1 MQMKFNVASM
11 SCAACS
17 ARVEK
22 AARSCRGV
30 DDVAVNLL
38 KGTMLITGSNTD
50 LDQQEVCRVVTDAG
64 YPTQFQGA
72 RESSAQSF
80 SLTNYKPSTSAYDQ
94 AGAGDA
100 SSNAACCGA
109 VNTAG
114 LSCSTG
120 VQESAA
126 LPQTGTQNA
135 RNASSASN
143 SSSADAARQLHQ
155 QRTHL
160 IISALFSIPLLYIC
174 LSHLFFLPLPPAFY
188 DPAFVGIICFAQ
200 FLCALPV
207 VILNWHFFERGWKA
221 CLHKSPTMDTL
232 VALGAG
238 SALIY
243 GLYTLFV
250 VLWYLGSQHIDLA
263 LHRSHAIYFESAA
276 MILTLV
282 SLGKYFEA
290 RAKTKTTSA
299 LNSLIALAP
308 TYATR
313 ILDDGT
319 QQKCAVDQLQV
330 GQTIAVFPGETIAL
344 DGVIVQGFATCDES
358 ALTGES
364 LPVDK
369 KQDDEVLAGSMCV
382 SGFAHMRIQ
391 KTSND
396 TLLARIIELVDDAT
410 STKAPIQH
418 FADTVS
424 KYFVPFVL
432 AVSLITFLVWLVIVR
447 ASLDTA
453 FVHAVSVL
461 VISCPCALGLAT
473 PTALMVATG
482 RGAKLGILIKNAEI
496 LQRASDIRE
505 IVFDKTGTLTT
516 GNPSV
521 CALYHLPSET
531 PRDVF
536 SLIASME
543 QASNHP
549 LARAIV
555 SYAQEHDI
563 ELQQLNDVAVLESS
577 GVQAS
582 YQGSVIRLG
591 NKFTLSDSLQRA
603 FDSAFD
609 AVERRCGNGET
620 NTEHAVDAFQDALSA
635 SLVAKQSIMDDHRS
649 EILAQIQHEPACVDY
664 DICQL
669 EAILVFAECAW
680 SLAHK
685 GQTALFLSDDVSIR
699 CVIALSDTL
708 KPSSV
713 QAVQLLSSN
722 HVHCSM
728 LTGDN
733 ETTARVIARELGIAT
748 VQAQVSPVEKDAYVK
763 RVSAQQPCAFVG
775 DGINDAAALARA
787 DVGIALG
794 AGKNIAIESADAVL
808 MNSSVL
814 DVVTLLSLSHATM
827 RIIKQNLF
835 WALFYNAL
843 CIPVAAGVLSGIGF
857 VLNPMVAAAA
867 MSMSSVCVVSNAL
880 RLRRFKPARSTSNN
894 TRDTMQRVDVH
905 IEPIALS
912 CVVSTTTDA
921 HKRANHNERSTIM
934 QKTIGI
940 EGMMCGHCVA
950 HVTKALEA
958 LDGVTKVEVSL
969 EHKNAQIECSAN
981 VSDDTLRGAIVEA
994 GYEVTSL
1001 S

>member
-1 MQMKFNVASM
+1 MQMKFTVASM

-38 KGTMLITGSNTD
+38 KGTMLITSNSAD
-50 LDQQEVCRVVTDAG
+50 VDQQEICRVVTDAG

-72 RESSAQSF
+72 RDTAAQSF
-80 SLTNYKPSTSAYDQ
+80 SLSYHKQSTSDNAQTQ
-94 AGAGDA
+94 AGEV
-100 SSNAACCGA
+100 S
-109 VNTAG
+109 NTAA
-114 LSCSTG
+114 S
-120 VQESAA
+120 SAA
-126 LPQTGTQNA
+126 LDASGVAGVQDSATFPQASAQNA
-135 RNASSASN
+135 LNAPLASNASST
-143 SSSADAARQLHQ
+143 DAATRQLHQ
-155 QRTHL
+155 QRTRL
-160 IISALFSIPLLYIC
+160 IVSALFSIPLLYIC
-174 LSHLFFLPLPPAFY
+174 LSHLFFLPLPHAFHN
-188 DPAFVGIICFAQ
+188 PAFVGIICFAQ

-207 VILNWHFFERGWKA
+207 VILNWHFFDRGWKA

-238 SALIY
+238 SAMVY

-250 VLWYLGSQHIDLA
+250 VLWYLGTQNIDFA
-263 LHRSHAIYFESAA
+263 VQRSHAIYFESAA

-290 RAKTKTTSA
+290 RAKAKTTSA

-308 TYATR
+308 AYATR
-313 ILDDGT
+313 ILADGT
-319 QQKCAVDQLQV
+319 QQKCAVSQLRV
-330 GQTIAVFPGETIAL
+330 GETIAVFPGETIAL
-344 DGVIVQGFATCDES
+344 DGVLVQGFVTCDES

-369 KQDDEVLAGSMCV
+369 KPDDEVLAGSMCV

-432 AVSLITFLVWLVIVR
+432 AVSCITFLVWLFIVR

-505 IVFDKTGTLTT
+505 IIFDKTGTLTT
-516 GNPSV
+516 GQASL
-521 CALYHLPSET
+521 CALYHLPSDT
-531 PRDVF
+531 PRDVL

-543 QASNHP
+543 QSSNHP
-549 LARAIV
+549 LARALV
-555 SYAQEHDI
+555 RYAQEHNID
-563 ELQQLNDVAVLESS
+563 LQKLGDVSVLESS
-577 GVQAS
+577 GVQAH
-582 YQGSVIRLG
+582 YQGRVVRLG
-591 NKFTLSDSLQRA
+591 NKFTLPDTLQRA
-603 FDSAFD
+603 FDAALDAIQRSGALSQHEAQLEPAPNECSSAASSHAAESTPGALRRDILNQLQHDPACAAFD
-609 AVERRCGNGET
+609 ARQLDV
-620 NTEHAVDAFQDALSA
+620 
-635 SLVAKQSIMDDHRS
+635 
-649 EILAQIQHEPACVDY
+649 ILA
-664 DICQL
+664 
-669 EAILVFAECAW
+669 FAECALRL
-680 SLAHK
+680 SHE
-685 GQTALFLSDDVSIR
+685 GQTALFLSVDASIR

-708 KPSSV
+708 KPSSY
-713 QAVQLLSSN
+713 QAVQQLSSK
-722 HVHCSM
+722 HIHCSM

-733 ETTARVIARELGIAT
+733 ETTARVIAQRLGISS
-748 VQAQVSPVEKDAYVK
+748 VQAQVNPVEKDAYVQ
-763 RVSAQQPCAFVG
+763 RVSAQNPCAFVG

-794 AGKNIAIESADAVL
+794 AGKNIAIESADVVL
-808 MNSSVL
+808 MNISVL
-814 DVVTLLSLSHATM
+814 DVVTLLTLSHATM

-843 CIPVAAGVLSGIGF
+843 CIPLAAGVLSGIGF

-880 RLRRFKPARSTSNN
+880 RLRRFKPARCTANN
-894 TRDTMQRVDVH
+894 TREITQRVDAH

-912 CVVSTTTDA
+912 CAVSTNT
-921 HKRANHNERSTIM
+921 RAQKCVANNERSTIM

-958 LDGVTKVEVSL
+958 VDGVTKVEVSL
-969 EHKNAQIECSAN
+969 EHKNAQVECSAD

>member
-38 KGTMLITGSNTD
+38 KGTMLITSNSAD
-50 LDQQEVCRVVTDAG
+50 VDQQEICRVVTDAG

-72 RESSAQSF
+72 RDTAAQSF
-80 SLTNYKPSTSAYDQ
+80 SLSYHKQSTSENAQTQ
-94 AGAGDA
+94 AGEVSNNAA
-100 SSNAACCGA
+100 SSAALDA
-109 VNTAG
+109 AG
-114 LSCSTG
+114 LAG
-120 VQESAA
+120 AQESATF
-126 LPQTGTQNA
+126 PQTGAQNT
-135 RNASSASN
+135 RNASSVSN

-160 IISALFSIPLLYIC
+160 IVSALFSIPLLYIC

-188 DPAFVGIICFAQ
+188 DPAYVGVICFAQ

-207 VILNWHFFERGWKA
+207 VILNWHFFDRGWKA

-238 SALIY
+238 SALVY

-250 VLWYLGSQHIDLA
+250 VFWYLGLQHIDLA

-290 RAKTKTTSA
+290 RAKAKTTSA

-319 QQKCAVDQLQV
+319 QQKCAVAELQV

-432 AVSLITFLVWLVIVR
+432 AVSFITFLVWLVIVR

-505 IVFDKTGTLTT
+505 IIFDKTGTLTT

-521 CALYHLPSET
+521 CALYHVPYEK
-531 PRDVF
+531 PRDVL
-536 SLIASME
+536 SIIASME

-555 SYAQEHDI
+555 SYAQEHAI
-563 ELQQLNDVAVLESS
+563 ELQQLHNVTTLESS

-591 NKFTLSDSLQRA
+591 NKFTLSDSLQGA
-603 FDSAFD
+603 FDSAFS
-609 AVERRCGNGET
+609 AVERAYGNGEF
-620 NTEHAVDAFQDALSA
+620 NTGPAAEEVQDARSSTL
-635 SLVAKQSIMDDHRS
+635 LTKQSIMDAQRRD
-649 EILAQIQHEPACVDY
+649 ILTQLQHEPACVDY
-664 DICQL
+664 DIRQL
-669 EAILVFAECAW
+669 EVIFAFAECAW
-680 SLAHK
+680 RLAHK
-685 GQTALFLSDDVSIR
+685 GQTALFLSNESAIR

-713 QAVQLLSSN
+713 QAVQLLSN
-722 HVHCSM
+722 KHIHCSM

-733 ETTARVIARELGIAT
+733 ETTARVIAQQLGIST
-748 VQAQVSPVEKDAYVK
+748 VQAQVNPVDKDAYVK

-794 AGKNIAIESADAVL
+794 AGKNIAIESADVVL

-843 CIPVAAGVLSGIGF
+843 CIPLAAGVLSGIGF

-880 RLRRFKPARSTSNN
+880 RLRRFKPARCTANN
-894 TRDTMQRVDVH
+894 TREITQRVDAH

-912 CVVSTTTDA
+912 CAVSTTT
-921 HKRANHNERSTIM
+921 RAQKCVATNERSTIM

-958 LDGVTKVEVSL
+958 VDGVTKVEVSL
-969 EHKNAQIECSAN
+969 EHKNAQVECSAD